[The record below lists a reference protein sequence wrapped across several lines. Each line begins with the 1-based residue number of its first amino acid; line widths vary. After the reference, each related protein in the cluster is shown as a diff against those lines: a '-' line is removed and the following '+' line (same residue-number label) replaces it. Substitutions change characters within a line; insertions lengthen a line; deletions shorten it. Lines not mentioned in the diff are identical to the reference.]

1 MKIAAITED
10 GTTISHHFGRAPYYL
25 VVTFENGEIVQR
37 ELREKLGHSH
47 FANQAHADEPG
58 MPHGFGAQAHDKHT
72 RMAETI
78 TDCEALLCQGM
89 GAGAYY
95 SIQQAG
101 IRPIITDI
109 ESIDEAIQAYVDGKI
124 VDHTEK
130 LH

>member
-10 GTTISHHFGRAPYYL
+10 GKTISHHFGRAPYYL
-25 VVTFENGEIVQR
+25 VVTIENGEIVDR

-47 FANQAHADEPG
+47 FANESHNDEPG
-58 MPHGFGAQAHDKHT
+58 TPHGFGADAQDKHM
-72 RMAETI
+72 RMAQAI
-78 TDCEALLCQGM
+78 TECEALLCQGM

-95 SIQQAG
+95 SMQQAG
-101 IRPIITDI
+101 IRPIVTDI
-109 ESIDEAIQAYVDGKI
+109 ESIDEAVQAYVDGKI